1 MKKSHQKFSYDSSGK
16 FLFMRHGETRFNQD
30 PDPYRQVYPGYTDC
44 DLSEN
49 GIKQAKMCQEQINK
63 LSIKEVYVSPFYRA
77 LQTASICLENH
88 PNIHNIS
95 VIVQPLL
102 AEIEGCTHDF
112 LYDINKNKNNFS
124 NKSKVKFDWSEFDK
138 YVQNIKYDDNF
149 FYFNEFNMI
158 ENKIKNEF
166 YSRLKKYYTGGNMSF
181 FEKELEKLSIYRI
194 KTGIRF
200 ESLKHEYERFVNF
213 YKYLYEKYKDN
224 LDDKNNKILCIS
236 HSSFIKIGTS
246 LIPYESDK
254 ITKSNTFF
262 HILDNCQIVSINLD
276 LV

>member
-1 MKKSHQKFSYDSSGK
+1 M
-16 FLFMRHGETRFNQD
+16 
-30 PDPYRQVYPGYTDC
+30 
-44 DLSEN
+44 
-49 GIKQAKMCQEQINK
+49 
-63 LSIKEVYVSPFYRA
+63 
-77 LQTASICLENH
+77 
-88 PNIHNIS
+88 
-95 VIVQPLL
+95 
-102 AEIEGCTHDF
+102 
-112 LYDINKNKNNFS
+112 
-124 NKSKVKFDWSEFDK
+124 KFDWSEFDK